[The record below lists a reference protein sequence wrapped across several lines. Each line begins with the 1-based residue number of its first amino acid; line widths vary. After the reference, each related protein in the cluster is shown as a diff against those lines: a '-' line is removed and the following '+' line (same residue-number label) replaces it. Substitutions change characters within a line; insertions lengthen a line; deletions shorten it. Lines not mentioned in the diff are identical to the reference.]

1 MYMCLIDCWR
11 NNGNAFRTHDNK
23 TSTAAAAAATPV
35 AITTKT
41 IAATAATAAAEA
53 AIQFQFIIKFAIF
66 SCFVAYIEAKRG
78 EEH

>member
-23 TSTAAAAAATPV
+23 TTTAAAATPV

-41 IAATAATAAAEA
+41 IAAMAATAAAAEA